1 MVVFDLYGKK
11 SKALKKNSSNIIQV
25 ETLLKP
31 LLKLWK
37 ATKEELPVDERERD
51 HAKYNDQTAR

>member
-25 ETLLKP
+25 ET